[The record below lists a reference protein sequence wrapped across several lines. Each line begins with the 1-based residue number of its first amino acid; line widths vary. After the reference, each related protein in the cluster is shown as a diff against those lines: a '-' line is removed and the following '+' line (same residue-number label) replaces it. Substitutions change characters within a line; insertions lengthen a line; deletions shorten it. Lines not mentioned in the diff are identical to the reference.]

1 MKVLRIVLAVAIGC
15 SGFAV
20 AGAATAHNPD
30 VIRPAKAGPIVREET
45 TLAQLRDW
53 FGPPTVRRPVTVACS
68 RVTKA
73 RWGRRL
79 QVYAWREGDRHVAAV
94 FVRRRSLHS
103 NEHGDLTIHTAR
115 GLRVGDSERRLK
127 RLYPRSRP
135 QTHAGHTHYRLGT
148 GAFDA
153 YLMAKVVAN
162 DVVQLEIWPYEFC

>member
-1 MKVLRIVLAVAIGC
+1 MKVLRIVLAVAIAC
-15 SGFAV
+15 SGFVV

-53 FGPPTVRRPVTVACS
+53 FGTPTVHRPVMIACS

-79 QVYAWREGDRHVAAV
+79 QVFAWRDGDRHVAAV

-103 NEHGDLTIHTAR
+103 REHGDLKIHTAR

-135 QTHAGHTHYRLGT
+135 QTHAGHTHYRLRT

-153 YLMAKVVAN
+153 YLMAKVV
-162 DVVQLEIWPYEFC
+162 DHEVVQLEIWPYEFC